1 MKNEHKWLVA
11 IVVGAVVIAAAV
23 AIQISINNQDDGDGV
38 PRHPDRHPGTI
49 SVERFELNSEEYGTW
64 MTGTV
69 TVYRSGDGFEGD
81 IVLQYYHD
89 PEDQNY
95 MQVYLGSEFVMTE
108 YGTDHHDGCYN
119 TTTMSWKPTG
129 PEYVGSGMWIEHSEC
144 PYRDD
149 GAVAIH
155 FESTYCLDP
164 EQTQTRFVMSLG
176 NNLESLDLFVDLPWA
191 DDRNMETSTETN

>member
-1 MKNEHKWLVA
+1 MKNEHEWLVTIA
-11 IVVGAVVIAAAV
+11 VIIVVIVALTAVYL
-23 AIQISINNQDDGDGV
+23 SMNDPDDGDGV
-38 PRHPDRHPGTI
+38 PRHPDRYPGTV
-49 SVERFELNSEEYGTW
+49 SVESFELNSRQYGTW

-81 IVLQYYHD
+81 IALQYYHD
-89 PEDQNY
+89 PEDPNY

-108 YGTDHHDGCYN
+108 YGTDHHDGCQS
-119 TTTMSWKPTG
+119 TTTMSWKPTE
-129 PEYVGSGMWIEHSEC
+129 PEEVGSGLWIERSEC

-164 EQTQTRFVMSLG
+164 EQTQSRFVIGLG
-176 NNLESLDLFVDLPWA
+176 DDVETQNLLVNLPWV
-191 DDRNMETSTETN
+191 DSDNMETLTETS